1 MKGAVDLAGG
11 KRLQSGAVDM
21 GAYEAAGPRATLLL
35 IR

>member
-1 MKGAVDLAGG
+1 MTGAVDLAGG

-21 GAYEAAGPRATLLL
+21 GAYEVPGPQATLLL